1 MGTVEAY
8 PILSYWHST
17 KPIYSCQFN
26 HQEKNDNK
34 FLTCGGDNKIKIW
47 RFKKEPSQEEELKKE
62 NPEHENNNNNVSKNS
77 IGDITSNIKTHF
89 QKAKDRINDI
99 EYITT
104 LKGFSKP
111 VNISKFSKCGKY
123 IAGCGDDGYVI
134 IWEKIPTFVI
144 DNFKK
149 EYTEKLKND
158 TSLQNQFNSLSNDID
173 KLMNPYNF
181 PINFMM
187 DSDIDEYEDEYS
199 SVDDIKEL
207 YRIIKYFPVTSLS
220 SNDQVEIYSLDWSPD
235 SNYLIIGY
243 MNTYI
248 KIIDIHDSQQPYLI
262 AKKNHNDVVQG
273 CSWDP
278 KNEMI
283 ITMSAD
289 RSICIYKPKFNNQNK
304 LQDIKLVNRIVKG
317 EMNLLGKQESIFAQV
332 DFNFFRKLQFSP
344 DGNLLVLPYGIWKNE
359 NNVEVNCVHIFH
371 RANLLRGINKPI
383 ATIPNL
389 KKRCLCVSFNP
400 NYYQINSNNT
410 VTSNLFLLPYKMIFA
425 IATDDEIMIYDTD
438 NLKCL
443 MRIKNL
449 HYYTIYDI
457 SWNAKGDKI
466 IICSKD
472 GFLSTI
478 DLKNYKFGDLILE
491 QEEENSNNND
501 DADAMDV
508 DIEIE
513 DCKKNLET
521 EIKQKQ
527 PTIINLLTVRKK

>member
-47 RFKKEPSQEEELKKE
+47 R
-62 NPEHENNNNNVSKNS
+62 
-77 IGDITSNIKTHF
+77 NIKTHF

-149 EYTEKLKND
+149 V
-158 TSLQNQFNSLSNDID
+158 
-173 KLMNPYNF
+173 
-181 PINFMM
+181 
-187 DSDIDEYEDEYS
+187 
-199 SVDDIKEL
+199 VDDIKEL

-220 SNDQVEIYSLDWSPD
+220 SNDQVEVYSLDWSPD

-344 DGNLLVLPYGIWKNE
+344 DGNLLVLPYGIWKTE

-400 NYYQINSNNT
+400 NYYQINNNNT
-410 VTSNLFLLPYKMIFA
+410 VTSHLFSLPYKMIFA

-449 HYYTIYDI
+449 HYYTIYDM

-491 QEEENSNNND
+491 EENNNED
-501 DADAMDV
+501 DDAMDI
-508 DIEIE
+508 DIEIN

-521 EIKQKQ
+521 EVKQKQ